1 MMGREIWGVTTDGYE
16 AAFWGEEHVLNLGSG
31 DGHTTLSVYEE
42 LLNYIA
48 QKGECYMNYIL
59 IKLVFF
65 KKL

>member
-1 MMGREIWGVTTDGYE
+1 MGMGREIWGVTTSGYG

-31 DGHTTLSVYEE
+31 DTTLSVYKE
-42 LLNYIA
+42 LLNYIF

-59 IKLVFF
+59 IKLVVF